1 MPYKYFDHTADL
13 GLEIVARS
21 LQELFITTAKAI
33 FETQIKGRILPK
45 HDLSFEISAGSLD
58 ELLIEWCRELL
69 YDFSV
74 KGFIPGKYDI
84 SINKDLSLV
93 ARLKGDKFDEKR
105 HKIKIEVKNATYHK
119 LSVRKTGNKYYATII
134 FDV

>member
-13 GLEIVARS
+13 GIEIEAKS

-33 FETQIKGRILPK
+33 FETQISGRILQK
-45 HDLSFEISAGSLD
+45 HYLSFEISASSLE

-69 YDFSV
+69 YNFSV
-74 KGFIPGKYDI
+74 NGFIPGKYDI
-84 SINKDLSLV
+84 SIKKDLSLV
-93 ARLKGDKFDEKR
+93 ARLKGDKFDKR
-105 HKIKIEVKNATYHK
+105 KHRIKLEVKNATYHN
-119 LSVRKTGNKYYATII
+119 LSVRKINNKYYATII